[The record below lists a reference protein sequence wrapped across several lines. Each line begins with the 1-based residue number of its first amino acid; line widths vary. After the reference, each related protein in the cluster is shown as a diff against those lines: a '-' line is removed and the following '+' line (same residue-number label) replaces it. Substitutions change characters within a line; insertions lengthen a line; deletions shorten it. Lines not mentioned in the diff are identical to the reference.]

1 MFQRKKSSVGVNR
14 THFFIDHS
22 FQGRYMLWMAIP
34 MVILVAFMLVTLYM
48 AIQTLQTTT
57 VKIIKNDI
65 ESKISFEL
73 QDQVEPSAEK
83 YKDLIDDILNYFR
96 NFSSNKEFKKSLT
109 VALLWVFGSGIVLIT
124 VQLILLTIFFSH
136 KIAGPVYRLEKTCH
150 NMIQGNYKNEI
161 RLRRGDELQNLAR
174 LLNEVNRVTR
184 ERFLEIKNAKTPE
197 EVEAIFKKIEI

>member
-1 MFQRKKSSVGVNR
+1 MFQRKKNSMGVNR

-22 FQGRYMLWMAIP
+22 FQGRYMLWMAVP

-73 QDQVEPSAEK
+73 QDQVAPSAEK
-83 YKDLIDDILNYFR
+83 YKGLIDDILNYFR

-109 VALLWVFGSGIVLIT
+109 IALLWVFGSGIVLIT

-150 NMIQGNYKNEI
+150 NMIQGNYTNDI
-161 RLRRGDELQNLAR
+161 RLRKGDEMQNLAR

-184 ERFLEIKNAKTPE
+184 DRFLELKNAKTKE
-197 EVEAIFKKIEI
+197 EVEAIFKKLEV

>member
-1 MFQRKKSSVGVNR
+1 
-14 THFFIDHS
+14 
-22 FQGRYMLWMAIP
+22 MLWMAIP

-57 VKIIKNDI
+57 VKIIKNEI

-96 NFSSNKEFKKSLT
+96 NFSYNKEFKKSLT
-109 VALLWVFGSGIVLIT
+109 IALLWVFGSGIVLIT

-184 ERFLEIKNAKTPE
+184 ERFLNIKNAKTPE
-197 EVEAIFKKIEI
+197 EIDALFKKIEI